1 MKKEFKVVSLAAA
14 VIFAASAFMACS
26 NDSSSNDS
34 SSSTTTSATI
44 ADSDYIIHAKQT
56 DSKSN
61 FKSCIYFDVKSA
73 NTAKTVSFS
82 VISDTKDIDV
92 NFFIKV
98 GDSWT
103 YVKPCVADSTGT
115 LASDQYPKT
124 TTSWQTLYTVT
135 LPASGS
141 AFVANTTCL
150 YPTSDLPNNGPL
162 QRVGFELYNA
172 NGAQD
177 VKIGIKGFKV
187 VDQDGNEISL
197 TSLSPAFDT
206 SGYPAQDTQEIY
218 NKAGAKVYP
227 ASN

>member
-1 MKKEFKVVSLAAA
+1 MKRELKVVSLAAA
-14 VIFAASAFMACS
+14 ALFAASTFMACS
-26 NDSSSNDS
+26 NDSSS
-34 SSSTTTSATI
+34 TTTTPPASGI

-56 DSKSN
+56 DSKQA

-73 NTAKTVSFS
+73 KAAKTVSFS
-82 VISDTKDIDV
+82 VISDTKDVDV
-92 NFFIKV
+92 NFFIKI

-103 YVKPCVADSTGT
+103 YVKPCVADSTGV

-177 VKIGIKGFKV
+177 VKIGIKDFKV
-187 VDQDGNEISL
+187 TDQEGNAISVTSL
-197 TSLSPAFDT
+197 TPAFDT
-206 SGYPAQDTQEIY
+206 DGYPTQVTQDIY
-218 NKAGAKVYP
+218 KADGTKVYP